1 MLGFKTVVRW
11 AMKTAAAVPPIRAA
25 LRAVGQAGLMPEAV
39 SARLPVAATF
49 DVALKDA
56 GSFRYRCIVE
66 DGVGRRLYWR
76 GVEGWEPETVQVFLT
91 LVRNARGFVDV
102 GANTGVFS
110 LLACVANPNVRVVAF
125 EPVPVV
131 YGRLVEHIR
140 MNGLESRIEARPE
153 AVSNRAG
160 ETKIYVP
167 DHAAP
172 TGASLHVGGLRGT
185 GAVAIDVPLTTLDQT
200 CADRMHV
207 DLVKIDVE
215 GFEDKVLEGMPGIL
229 ADHRPTL
236 IVEILPDGP
245 YKAVQEIL
253 RRHGYRF
260 FHLRVEGPM
269 PMTEIVPDP
278 TQRYENYLCTV
289 HDDWRT
295 VRSASAAHDSE

>member
-1 MLGFKTVVRW
+1 MLGIKPVVRR
-11 AMKTAAAVPPIRAA
+11 AIKTAASVPPIRAA
-25 LRAVGQAGLMPEAV
+25 LRVVGRAGLMPEAV

-66 DGVGRRLYWR
+66 DGVGRQLYWR
-76 GVEGWEPETVQVFLT
+76 GLEGWEPETIRVFLT

-102 GANTGVFS
+102 GAYTGIFS
-110 LLACVANPNVRVVAF
+110 LLACVANPSVRVVAF

-153 AVSNRAG
+153 AVSNTTG
-160 ETKIYVP
+160 EAKIYVP
-167 DHAAP
+167 DYAAP

-185 GAVAIDVPLTTLDQT
+185 GAIAIEVPLTTLDQV

-207 DLVKIDVE
+207 DLIKIDVE
-215 GFEDKVLEGMPGIL
+215 GFEDKVIEGMQGIL
-229 ADHRPTL
+229 ANQRPT
-236 IVEILPDGP
+236 IIAEFLPDGP
-245 YKAVQEIL
+245 YRAAQEIL
-253 RRHGYRF
+253 KKQGYRF
-260 FHLRVEGPM
+260 FHLRGEGPT

-295 VRSASAAHDSE
+295 VGVS